1 MRVKGILGRLWRPL
15 FRKCSLLTSKFLQVQ
30 VTYYCVPNARLTFP
44 RASFHVTLIRTLSAR
59 PLQQVLSDF
68 QQIKKLG
75 FRVLN

>member
-1 MRVKGILGRLWRPL
+1 MRVKGILGRFWRPL
-15 FRKCSLLTSKFLQVQ
+15 FRKCSLLTAKFLQVQ
-30 VTYYCVPNARLTFP
+30 VTYCVPNARLTFP
-44 RASFHVTLIRTLSAR
+44 RALFHVTLIRTLSAR